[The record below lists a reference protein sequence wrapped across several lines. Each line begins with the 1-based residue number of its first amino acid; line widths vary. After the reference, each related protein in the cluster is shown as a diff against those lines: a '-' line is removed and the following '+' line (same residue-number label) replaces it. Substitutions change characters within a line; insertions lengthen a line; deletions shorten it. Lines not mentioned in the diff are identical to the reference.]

1 MFLMSK
7 NKQMNQKR
15 ENTNGNAHENLTSK
29 QVYINLKSDSIFHL
43 SDWQIFTTATYD
55 MGL

>member
-1 MFLMSK
+1 MSK
-7 NKQMNQKR
+7 NKQINQKR

-29 QVYINLKSDSIFHL
+29 QVYINSKSDSTFHP
-43 SDWQIFTTATYD
+43 SDWQIFKTAAYD